1 MYNVIPDYAESSVDI
16 RFETEEQYEIL
27 TEEIR
32 SLCDCP
38 YNPEI
43 RVTAECLARSYPM
56 VENQSGQALI
66 ALMEQEAAQ
75 LGIPVNFA
83 ASGGASDASIP
94 SQEGV
99 GTIDACGP
107 IGFNL
112 HDDDE
117 HILLSSVRPRLALL
131 LAVCNALPIEKLS
144 DVS

>member
-1 MYNVIPDYAESSVDI
+1 
-16 RFETEEQYEIL
+16 
-27 TEEIR
+27 
-32 SLCDCP
+32 
-38 YNPEI
+38 
-43 RVTAECLARSYPM
+43 M

-112 HDDDE
+112 HNDDE

-131 LAVCNALPIEKLS
+131 LAVQCASDRKVVRRLLTSAAGECWNDISPAAFLLPNSGTRKQR
-144 DVS
+144 

>member
-1 MYNVIPDYAESSVDI
+1 M
-16 RFETEEQYEIL
+16 
-27 TEEIR
+27 
-32 SLCDCP
+32 P
-38 YNPEI
+38 Y
-43 RVTAECLARSYPM
+43 RSYLI

-66 ALMEQEAAQ
+66 ALMEQEAAR
-75 LGIPVNFA
+75 L
-83 ASGGASDASIP
+83 GASDASIP

-112 HDDDE
+112 HNDDE

-131 LAVCNALPIEKLS
+131 LAVCNALPIEKSS

>member
-66 ALMEQEAAQ
+66 A
-75 LGIPVNFA
+75 
-83 ASGGASDASIP
+83 SIP

-112 HDDDE
+112 HNDDE